1 MTTTLQGADDMSRF
15 RRVMGRFATG
25 VTVVTWLRDGAPAG
39 MTANAFMSVSLE
51 PQLVLV
57 SARNASRFCASVR
70 AGDTFGVNFLGE
82 HQQDVSAHF
91 GGKATEGFGA
101 MVTHASGTP
110 YLPESLAR
118 IVVRVVDIHPAG
130 DHKLYVAEVVALEE
144 SEAGEGVNPLLFYGG
159 RYGRLAGGH
168 ADSPACRA

>member
-1 MTTTLQGADDMSRF
+1 MTTRQVANDAARF

-70 AGDTFGVNFLGE
+70 AGDTFGINFLGE
-82 HQQDVSAHF
+82 HQENVSAHF
-91 GGKATEGFGA
+91 GGKATEGLGA
-101 MVTHASGTP
+101 MATHASGTP
-110 YLPESLAR
+110 YLPESLAHL
-118 IVVRVVDIHPAG
+118 IVRVVDIHPAG
-130 DHKLYVAEVVALEE
+130 DHRLYVAEVVALEE
-144 SEAGEGVNPLLFYGG
+144 SVAGDDVNPLLFYSG
-159 RYGRLAGGH
+159 RYGRLAGRH
-168 ADSPACRA
+168 ADNPACRA